1 MTLAP
6 QKTTHAEGNYQHPP
20 TFSVSGDTSAHFAHA
35 VEDYELNVLAH
46 LPVDLSARIIDV
58 GCGWGQF
65 LSWLRSRG
73 YSSIQGIDLGT
84 QQVAQ
89 CRKLGLVAE
98 QVTDSAVFLAAL
110 PQQFDLVTMHHIIE
124 HVETFEGLALL
135 RSAYDSLRDNGRIIV
150 QTPNMNA
157 TSANFSRYIEITHV
171 TGYTDSSLAEALQL
185 AGFKDVV
192 VYGNR
197 TGFRWQPKRLAWLA
211 LQKFSRLLWR
221 LMLFAEL
228 GSDAPHTLAK
238 NLYAIG
244 TKSG

>member
-1 MTLAP
+1 MTSAP
-6 QKTTHAEGNYQHPP
+6 ERTTEADHNYQHPP
-20 TFSVSGDTSAHFAHA
+20 TFAVSGDTSAHFAHA
-35 VEDYELNVLAH
+35 AEDYELNVLAH
-46 LPVDLSARIIDV
+46 LPADLSAGIIDV

-73 YSSIQGIDLGT
+73 YTSIQGIDVGA
-84 QQVAQ
+84 QQVDQ
-89 CRKLGLVAE
+89 CRKLGLVAA
-98 QVTDSAVFLAAL
+98 QVTDSAAFLATL

-124 HVETFEGLALL
+124 HVEPFRGLALL
-135 RSAYDSLRDNGRIIV
+135 RAAYDSLRDNGRIIV

-157 TSANFSRYIEITHV
+157 TSANFSRYIELTHV

-185 AGFKDVV
+185 AGFKDIV

-197 TGFRWQPKRLAWLA
+197 TGFRWHPKRLAWLG
-211 LQKFSRLLWR
+211 LQKISRLLWR

-228 GSDAPHTLAK
+228 GSDAPRTLAK